1 LNDSTY
7 HPAGEL
13 YLATARGLYHKA
25 TGDNAWSK
33 VEDTDF
39 DLAELIG
46 LLFTETNQGKL
57 WINSTDGVFVYVIE

>member
-1 LNDSTY
+1 LNDIVY
-7 HPAGEL
+7 HPTGEL

-25 TGDNAWSK
+25 AGDSEWSK

-39 DLAELIG
+39 DLAELTG

-57 WINSTDGVFVYVIE
+57 WINSVDGVFVYVIE